1 MTKDNLNDNYI
12 NGPINKREIMSR
24 DHFWFKSI
32 MLHFN

>member
-1 MTKDNLNDNYI
+1 MMKDDLHDKYI
-12 NGPINKREIMSR
+12 NGPINTREIMSR